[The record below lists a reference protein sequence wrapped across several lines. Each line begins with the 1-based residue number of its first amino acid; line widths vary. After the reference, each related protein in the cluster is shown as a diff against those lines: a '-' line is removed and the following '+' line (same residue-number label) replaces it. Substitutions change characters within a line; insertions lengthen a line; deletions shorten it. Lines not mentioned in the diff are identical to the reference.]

1 MCIRDR
7 SGETSDTLA
16 ALKLAKSRGV
26 PVLAIVNVVGS
37 SIARAAD
44 YVMYTYAGPEIAVA
58 STKAYM
64 VQMCVLYLFALR
76 LAYARGRL
84 SEAET
89 RRYTAQRLRAPEVIK
104 PRLAD
109 CE

>member
-1 MCIRDR
+1 MPAQVDIASEFRYRDPILKPEDLVIIISQ
-7 SGETSDTLA
+7 SGETSDTL

-58 STKAYM
+58 STKAIWCSCACCTCLP
-64 VQMCVLYLFALR
+64 CVWPT
-76 LAYARGRL
+76 RGG
-84 SEAET
+84 S
-89 RRYTAQRLRAPEVIK
+89 
-104 PRLAD
+104 
-109 CE
+109 

>member
-1 MCIRDR
+1 M
-7 SGETSDTLA
+7 ETSDTLA
-16 ALKLAKSRGV
+16 ASLAKSRGV

-37 SIARAAD
+37 PSPARQT
-44 YVMYTYAGPEIAVA
+44 MCHTYAGPEIAVA

-64 VQMCVLYLFALR
+64 VQLCVLYLFALR

-89 RRYTAQRLRAPEVIK
+89 RRYTAQLLRHRRSSRPVWRTAIRSNTLPAAI
-104 PRLAD
+104 
-109 CE
+109 

>member
-1 MCIRDR
+1 MILLVSHNKRPNCPEMCIRDR
-7 SGETSDTLA
+7 
-16 ALKLAKSRGV
+16 AKSRGV

-76 LAYARGRL
+76 LAYARGMQTD
-84 SEAET
+84 AEDVYKRQGT
-89 RRYTAQRLRAPEVIK
+89 PCHCLIEKAE
-104 PRLAD
+104 
-109 CE
+109 